1 MKDLNYY
8 YEHAI
13 SINDFLEKYYGR
25 IDFRDKK
32 LIHENIKTLFPDIKR
47 GSFED
52 IVKNLGITENA
63 YGNDMNNMITSTNNL
78 VQALVA
84 A

>member
-52 IVKNLGITENA
+52 IVKNPE
-63 YGNDMNNMITSTNNL
+63 L
-78 VQALVA
+78 VYTGKF
-84 A
+84 